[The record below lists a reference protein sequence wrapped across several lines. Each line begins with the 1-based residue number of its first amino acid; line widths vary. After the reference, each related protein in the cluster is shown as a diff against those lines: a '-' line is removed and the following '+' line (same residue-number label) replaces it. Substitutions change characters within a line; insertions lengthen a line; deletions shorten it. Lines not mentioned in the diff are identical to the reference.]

1 MKAFDQSST
10 VVHGLPVPIEAEYR
24 KHKDSGFS
32 GIYHYHDYYELIYC
46 ISGEFRVLTYD
57 KSFSLRA
64 GDIVFVNTNM
74 PHGIDFITPDSEQYY
89 IKFSQ
94 SVLFPYGDNSVY
106 RAHFLAL
113 LAKFKDL
120 EYISSSQLEGTD
132 IGNIFKKTVANFKSE
147 DYGYEF
153 LMRAG
158 VLEIMT
164 YVFRICG
171 NESRDNA
178 VFADAEFPTKE
189 VEQYINE
196 NFQTVTLTEIAK
208 HFSFSYSYFSK
219 KFLAA
224 FGVPFKNYLTKIRV
238 NESMKLLSESKLSI
252 AEIAVTVGF
261 SSSSHFIESFRKQ
274 KTMTPAKFRHNTK
287 QS

>member
-10 VVHGLPVPIEAEYR
+10 VVHGLPVPIEADYR
-24 KHKDSGFS
+24 KHKNVGFS
-32 GIYHYHDYYELIYC
+32 GLYHYHDYYELIYC
-46 ISGEFRVLTYD
+46 ISGEFKVLTYE
-57 KSFSLRA
+57 KSYCLKT
-64 GDIVFVNTNM
+64 GDMIFVNTNM
-74 PHGIDFITPDSEQYY
+74 PHGIDFLTPNSEQYF

-94 SVLFPYGDNSVY
+94 SVLFPYGDNSVC

-113 LAKFKDL
+113 LATFKDL
-120 EYISSSQLEGTD
+120 EYISSEQLNGID
-132 IGNIFKKTVANFKSE
+132 IGTIFKKTVANFKSE
-147 DYGYEF
+147 EFGYEF

-171 NESRDNA
+171 NDCNSALIYTDS
-178 VFADAEFPTKE
+178 EFPTKE
-189 VEQYINE
+189 VEHYINE
-196 NFQTVTLTEIAK
+196 NFQTLTLTEIAK

-224 FGVPFKNYLTKIRV
+224 FGVPFKNYLTRIRV
-238 NESMKLLSESKLSI
+238 NESMRLLSESKLSI

-261 SSSSHFIESFRKQ
+261 SSSSHYIESFRKQ
-274 KTMTPAKFRHNTK
+274 KAMTPAKFRQNTK

>member
-1 MKAFDQSST
+1 MNAFDQSST

-24 KHKDSGFS
+24 KHKDTGFS
-32 GIYHYHDYYELIYC
+32 GLYHYHDYYELIYC
-46 ISGEFRVLTYD
+46 LSGEFNVLTYD
-57 KSFSLRA
+57 KSYRLNA
-64 GDIVFVNTNM
+64 GDVIFINTNM
-74 PHGIDFITPDSEQYY
+74 PHGIDFITPESEQYY

-94 SVLFPYGDNSVY
+94 SVLFPYGDTSVY

-113 LAKFKDL
+113 LATFKDL
-120 EYISSSQLEGTD
+120 EYIPASQLEEVDVRTV
-132 IGNIFKKTVANFKSE
+132 FKKTADNYKSE
-147 DYGYEF
+147 EYGYEF

-164 YVFRICG
+164 YVFRARGCDKH
-171 NESRDNA
+171 SAA
-178 VFADAEFPTKE
+178 VVSDADFPTKE
-189 VEQYINE
+189 VEKYINE
-196 NFQTVTLTEIAK
+196 NFQTVTLTEAAK

-219 KFLAA
+219 KFLTA
-224 FGVPFKNYLTKIRV
+224 FGIPFKNYLTKIRV
-238 NESMKLLSESKLSI
+238 NESMKLLSDSKLSI

-274 KTMTPAKFRHNTK
+274 KAMTPAKFRQNTK